1 MIDATLRAF
10 LEQGLSL
17 HIATRDRDMRPVGA
31 RALALHVDADGVRLT
46 AYVAQVAAARL
57 LAPLDASRQAAVDVG
72 RPEDDRACQV
82 KGIVEAVRPARDDE
96 QALVVRQWEGLR
108 NQLSGIGIARA
119 STAHWATWPAMAVEM
134 RVTAVFEQTPGPL
147 AGTPLP

>member
-17 HIATRDRDMRPVGA
+17 HIATRGRDMCPVGA
-31 RALALHVDADGVRLT
+31 RALALRVHDDGVHLT
-46 AYVAQVAAARL
+46 AYVAQVGAARL

-82 KGIVEAVRPARDDE
+82 KGIVEVVRPAREDE
-96 QALVVRQWEGLR
+96 QALIACQWEGLR
-108 NQLSGIGIARA
+108 AQLNGIGVARA
-119 STAHWATWPAMAVEM
+119 STAQWATWPAVAVEM

-147 AGTPLP
+147 AGTMLT

>member
-17 HIATRDRDMRPVGA
+17 HVATRDRDMRPVGA
-31 RALALHVDADGVRLT
+31 RALALRVDEDRVHLT
-46 AYVAQVAAARL
+46 VYVAQVAMERL
-57 LAPLDASRQAAVDVG
+57 LVSLDASRQVAVDIG

-96 QALVVRQWEGLR
+96 RALVVRQWEGLR
-108 NQLSGIGIARA
+108 DQLGSIGVARA
-119 STAHWATWPAMAVEM
+119 STAQWATWPAMAIEV

-147 AGTPLP
+147 AGTTLT

>member
-17 HIATRDRDMRPVGA
+17 HVATRDRDMRPVGA
-31 RALALHVDADGVRLT
+31 RALALRVDEDRVHLT
-46 AYVAQVAAARL
+46 VYVAEVAMERL
-57 LAPLDASRQAAVDVG
+57 LVSLDASRQVAVDIG

-96 QALVVRQWEGLR
+96 RALVVRQWEGLR
-108 NQLSGIGIARA
+108 DQLGSIGVARA
-119 STAHWATWPAMAVEM
+119 STAQWATWPAVAVEM
-134 RVTAVFEQTPGPL
+134 QVTAVFEQTPGPL
-147 AGTPLP
+147 AGTMLT